1 MWTEELSPS
10 QCVKKAV
17 VWVGGTVLGYFLV
30 SWLVDALNERSPF
43 LVKVLLMFLIG
54 AIIYGSNENLNLKR
68 RVDELNKLNGRN
80 SSGS

>member
-1 MWTEELSPS
+1 MIASSTQDGERYKS
-10 QCVKKAV
+10 AAY
-17 VWVGGTVLGYFLV
+17 GGTVLTYFLV

-68 RVDELNKLNGRN
+68 RVDQLNKLNGRN